1 MEPREPDALARQ
13 ASELLAHVHMRE
25 TVAQLAVQRGGR
37 HTSGIAALAWAPDSR
52 TLAVGSNDS
61 FHLVLSPER

>member
-1 MEPREPDALARQ
+1 
-13 ASELLAHVHMRE
+13 MRE